1 MHDLSRNITTTLQT
15 VFIGRK
21 LGQDLKL
28 REIKPP
34 IVINNA
40 LFSLLHVTCVIQ
52 IISAIQVDT
61 FTNVLLKIK
70 TLRSLTLF
78 DSPWGYKPPQ
88 RKTVQHPKKVSREI

>member
-1 MHDLSRNITTTLQT
+1 MRDISRKIATTLQP

-40 LFSLLHVTCVIQ
+40 LFTLLHVTCVIQ
-52 IISAIQVDT
+52 IMSAIQLDT
-61 FTNVLLKIK
+61 FTNVLLNMK
-70 TLRSLTLF
+70 TLRS
-78 DSPWGYKPPQ
+78 
-88 RKTVQHPKKVSREI
+88 